1 MTPFQVLPIG
11 KRITFRILLT
21 TVGGLLLTMLAIG
34 YTLLLSWQ
42 LEGGAAA
49 INEAGKLRML
59 SYRMA
64 LVLEDFSSA
73 AQIDSELEKFN
84 NILLDLQNGD
94 AKRPLLLP
102 ATPAI
107 QSQMQ
112 LVRSTW
118 QQQIQHNAR
127 AAAGG
132 VDEGTRQ
139 QAVRQYRAGLEAFVD
154 NINQLVSLVEV
165 ELSGKTT
172 WLRLCQTALIFLSL
186 AASITLLYLLYLWI
200 IGPVNRMQ
208 AGIARMS
215 EDDLDVRLPI
225 ETEDEFGVLA
235 LAFNQMADHVQSAQR
250 TLEQRVQDKTEKLS
264 AQNQQV
270 AALYEITS
278 FLAGPHAIEELC
290 RGFLQGIMQRVA
302 ADGGMVR
309 ILDNQQDNMHITVHE
324 GVSERLVEEEHCIK
338 RDECLCGS
346 SAQHGVILIK
356 DFRQLN
362 QQKQYRCQ
370 EEGFVSIAVFQ
381 IVARQ
386 QVIGSFSL
394 HFKEQRAISGAEQRL
409 LETLGQNLG
418 TAIENQRLIARAKEF
433 AVSQERNLLAQ
444 GLHDSI
450 AQGLNFLNL
459 QVQMLEDSVRRGNM
473 GEVNDILPLLHAG
486 VEESYQDVRELLLN
500 FRTRWHDSDLRT
512 EMRNVLAKFERQS
525 GVRGQIDIHGNGAPF
540 APEQQLQILFIL
552 QEALSNIRK
561 HAMASV
567 VTVSIE
573 NDRDFSM
580 RLHDN
585 GRGFAPAELLEKSD
599 AHVGLRIMQERAQ
612 RLGAQLEISSEPGAG
627 TTISLYLRR
636 EGRLVA

>member
-1 MTPFQVLPIG
+1 MKPSSVLPIG
-11 KRITFRILLT
+11 KRLTFRILLT
-21 TVGGLLLTMLAIG
+21 TVAGLLLTMLAIG

-64 LVLEDFSSA
+64 LILEHGSD
-73 AQIDSELEKFN
+73 IGRVERELEQFN
-84 NILLDLQNGD
+84 SILLDLQDGD

-102 ATPAI
+102 ATPQI

-112 LVRSTW
+112 LVRLTW
-118 QQQIQHNAR
+118 RQQIQHHAR
-127 AAAGG
+127 GAVS
-132 VDEGTRQ
+132 VD
-139 QAVRQYRAGLEAFVD
+139 QAVRQHAVQQYRVGLEPFVG
-154 NINQLVSLVEV
+154 NIDHLVSLVEV
-165 ELSGKTT
+165 ELSGKTA
-172 WLRLCQTALIFLSL
+172 WLRLCQTALIFLAL
-186 AASITLLYLLYLWI
+186 AASVTLLYLMYLWI
-200 IGPVNRMQ
+200 IAPVNRMQ

-215 EDDLDVRLPI
+215 EDDLDVRLPV

-235 LAFNQMADHVQSAQR
+235 LAFNKMADHVQGAHR
-250 TLEQRVQDKTEKLS
+250 MLEQRVREKTEKLS
-264 AQNQQV
+264 EQNDQV

-278 FLAGPHAIEELC
+278 FLAGPHDIEELC
-290 RGFLQGIMQRVA
+290 RGFLHGIMPRLA

-309 ILDNQQDNMHITVHE
+309 ILDNEHDNMHIIVHE

-338 RDECLCGS
+338 TNECLCGS
-346 SAQHGVILIK
+346 SVRQDVILIK
-356 DFRQLN
+356 DFRQFN
-362 QQKQYRCQ
+362 QEKHYRCQ
-370 EEGFVSIAVFQ
+370 DEGFVAIAVFQ

-394 HFKEQRAISGAEQRL
+394 HFSQQRAISGAEQRM

-418 TAIENQRLIARAKEF
+418 AAIENQRLIAREKEF

-459 QVQMLEDSVRRGNM
+459 QVQMLDDSVRRGNLVEAA
-473 GEVNDILPLLHAG
+473 EVVPLLQAG
-486 VEESYQDVRELLLN
+486 VEESYQDVRELLQN
-500 FRTRWHDSDLRT
+500 FRTRWQSSDLPT

-525 GVRGQIDIHGNGAPF
+525 GVRVKIDISGSGAPF

-561 HAMASV
+561 HAQAGC
-567 VTVSIE
+567 VTVSVE
-573 NDRDFSM
+573 NGRDFAM
-580 RLHDN
+580 LLRDD
-585 GRGFAPAELLEKSD
+585 GRGFSPAELIEKTD
-599 AHVGLRIMQERAQ
+599 AHVGLRIMEERAQ
-612 RLGAQLEISSEPGAG
+612 RLGARFEITSEPGAG
-627 TTISLYLRR
+627 TTISLQLRR